1 MIAIEPQEIST
12 AEAARMMK
20 VTTKTIYRLVKA
32 GAIEATKPFG
42 DRGGLRI
49 NPDLLRNF
57 YRNRRIATV
66 NRRAA

>member
-1 MIAIEPQEIST
+1 MTLQADEIST

-66 NRRAA
+66 NRRGA